1 MKSKKQITK
10 EDMEIIERKILD
22 LNIKL
27 INWKYDIYD
36 KMFRTRNFLFG
47 ITVILI
53 IGVAF
58 AYII

>member
-1 MKSKKQITK
+1 MKSKKQITE
-10 EDMEIIERKILD
+10 EDMEIIEKKILD